1 MIIPRVLTQV
11 ASLLMWV
18 LTYYVTGLISL
29 EFDHPVSQVAIVWF
43 PAGVAVSAFLS
54 SQRSRWPVL
63 FTVLLATRVLLDIQW
78 RHDLVS
84 TLVHSCLALSAAV
97 SIAWLV
103 RRFARPNDYLNAIVL
118 WIVATVVVCAV
129 EAALTGTWLTLAR
142 DVPLR
147 HLFWVTWIANIT
159 GIIFATTTIMSLLN
173 VDTNTHRAG
182 VFANLTDVIAFLL
195 LCLSTWFIFGLDPA
209 WLKAGITDNTG
220 AAMNFA
226 LACVPIIF
234 SVIVS
239 MVWGGR
245 GATLVLLT
253 LAALV
258 IHYTDNGQ
266 GPFFL
271 KGLHQG
277 EPLLLAQC
285 YLCATALLMVFLRV
299 LTQSARRYDLDTG
312 RASGEGVMYR
322 LHPNS
327 GDIFWDDNLR
337 DLLGIEAPVLSTI
350 NDVLERVHPKDRE
363 KLRQH
368 WSIQQ
373 RRKGH
378 ASLTFRITVQGTNTR
393 VICDYTPGVIAD
405 SSGEVIVGNWQ
416 ISHFQ

>member
-11 ASLLMWV
+11 ANLLMWV
-18 LTYYVTGLISL
+18 LCYYVTGLISL
-29 EFDHPVSQVAIVWF
+29 EFDDPVSQVAIVWF
-43 PAGVAVSAFLS
+43 PAGVAVSAFLI
-54 SQRSRWPVL
+54 SQRSRWPAL
-63 FTVLLATRVLLDIQW
+63 FTVLLVTRVLLELQW
-78 RHDLVS
+78 RHDLAS
-84 TLVHSCLALSAAV
+84 TLVHSCLAMSAAV
-97 SIAWLV
+97 SVAWLV
-103 RRFARPNDYLNAIVL
+103 RRFARRNDDLHSIVL

-129 EAALTGTWLTLAR
+129 EAVLIGTWLTLAR
-142 DVPLR
+142 DVPLL

-159 GIIFATTTIMSLLN
+159 GVIFATTTIMSLLN
-173 VDTNTHRAG
+173 VELNTHRAG
-182 VFANLTDVIAFLL
+182 VLAHLTGVIAFLL
-195 LCLSTWFIFGLDPA
+195 LCLSTWFIFGLDLA
-209 WLKAGITDNTG
+209 WLKASITENTG

-253 LAALV
+253 LGALV

-271 KGLHQG
+271 KGLHPG

-299 LTQSARRYDLDTG
+299 MTKSARRYDLDTG

-322 LHPNS
+322 LHPTS
-327 GDIFWDDNLR
+327 GDIFWDDNLQ
-337 DLLGIEAPVLSTI
+337 DLLAIEAPDLSTI
-350 NDVLERVHPKDRE
+350 NKVLERVHPQDRE

-368 WSIQQ
+368 WSTQQ
-373 RRKGH
+373 RRKGG
-378 ASLTFRITVQGTNTR
+378 ASLTFHINLQGTHTL
-393 VICDYTPGVIAD
+393 VICDSTPGVIAD

-416 ISHFQ
+416 ISRFK